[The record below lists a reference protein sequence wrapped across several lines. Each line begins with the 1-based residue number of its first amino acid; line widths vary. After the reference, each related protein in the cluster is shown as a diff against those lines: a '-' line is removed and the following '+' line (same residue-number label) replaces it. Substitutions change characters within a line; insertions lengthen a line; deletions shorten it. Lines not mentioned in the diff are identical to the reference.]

1 MLSKVDKFLDN
12 LIDRAMTFV
21 EMRRWEKEKRNIGLP
36 AEWFEEE
43 E

>member
-21 EMRRWEKEKRNIGLP
+21 EMRRWEKEKRNIGFP
-36 AEWFEEE
+36 EEWFEEE